1 MLLLYCHDQVQE
13 KGSKY
18 VLSKQYIALS
28 YPVCFSHHLVI
39 GNVVIAWPFSSVPTR
54 VSSAC
59 RGSAVHRLL
68 FCWFV
73 LFTKPPSGLGPN
85 LNRLSNSE
93 HSRDLFKLMMQEN
106 VLVHMQFK
114 ECASEWHYA
123 LNVVASLVVF

>member
-1 MLLLYCHDQVQE
+1 M
-13 KGSKY
+13 
-18 VLSKQYIALS
+18 
-28 YPVCFSHHLVI
+28 I

-54 VSSAC
+54 VSSAF

-68 FCWFV
+68 FCWLV
-73 LFTKPPSGLGPN
+73 LLTKPPSGLGPN

-93 HSRDLFKLMMQEN
+93 HSRDLFKLMMQVN